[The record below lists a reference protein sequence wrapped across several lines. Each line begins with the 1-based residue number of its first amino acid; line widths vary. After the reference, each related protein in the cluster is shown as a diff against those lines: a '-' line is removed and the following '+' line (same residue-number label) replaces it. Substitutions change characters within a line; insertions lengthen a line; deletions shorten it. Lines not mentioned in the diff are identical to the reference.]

1 MKPIYII
8 TLICLLCAAD
18 IQAAPL
24 KTQDQ
29 ESDTLSILLSEYQKK
44 GYQITG
50 PVQYINKS
58 HRQVFFYLHVPVS
71 FKKLTIIT
79 PEGKTSFLK
88 KYDFVY
94 VLSKKQTIVLIHL
107 TGRETDNA

>member
-8 TLICLLCAAD
+8 TLICLLCAAG

-29 ESDTLSILLSEYQKK
+29 KSDPLSILVSEYQEK
-44 GYQITG
+44 GYEITG
-50 PVQYINKS
+50 PVQYLNKS
-58 HRQVFFYLHVPVS
+58 HKQIFFYRHDPVS

-79 PEGKTSFLK
+79 PEGKTSFLR
-88 KYDFVY
+88 KYNYVY